1 MRTEPRP
8 RSGPRGS
15 RAEPLPRAP
24 FGIADELSCYY
35 DAPAEPCN
43 VHLEVLVADR
53 LDEAALRRAIRAA
66 LAEQPR
72 ALVRRARGG
81 WWQRSY
87 AWEVPGDPDIDPLSV
102 TTWANEQDLGQ
113 RRMRFL
119 AAAPSLD
126 SSPPVRL
133 LLAAGP
139 GEDCLI
145 LNAHHA
151 ALDGISCLE
160 LLHGI
165 ARHYGTAADSAASHS
180 AAGPGTEAS
189 AAEPGRPAVLAAAHP
204 PARAAL
210 PARLSGPA
218 RLPLPPSLAP
228 PSLVARSSVAPH
240 LPPDSPFT
248 VQAAP
253 RPSGSLILRVLPR
266 PAARI
271 ATEVTSGGDGY
282 GFQLITWER
291 VPRLPGT
298 EPGPRVTVNDLL
310 ITALVVAIGRWNA
323 AHGRSPGRIRITMPV
338 NARAPGQAG
347 AAGNLS
353 RLTAVTAQPGR
364 GGDVRPLAAD
374 VAAQTLAAK
383 NNPGPQVDPLSR
395 ALAAAWCPAAVKHRL
410 LRLALRTAGP
420 LICDTSLVT
429 NLGIVADPPRFGPA
443 PVTGMWFSTSAH
455 MPRGLSVGAITLAG
469 RLHLCLRYRHA
480 LFSEP
485 AAARF
490 AVTYAAALSEITSQ
504 EVDSD
509 RQH

>member
-8 RSGPRGS
+8 RATARRAGPLPRAAVRRAGS
-15 RAEPLPRAP
+15 LPRAP

-35 DAPAEPCN
+35 DAPSEPCN
-43 VHLEVLVADR
+43 VHLEVQVAGR
-53 LDEAALRRAIRAA
+53 LDEPALRLAIRAA

-72 ALVRRARGG
+72 ALVRRARAG

-87 AWEVPGDPDIDPLSV
+87 AWEVPGDPDLDPLSV
-102 TTWANEQDLGQ
+102 TTWADDRELAD
-113 RRMRFL
+113 RRTRFL
-119 AAAPSLD
+119 ATAPPLD

-160 LLHGI
+160 LLRGI
-165 ARHYGTAADSAASHS
+165 ARHYGATTSSAASAASATPAASGS
-180 AAGPGTEAS
+180 AASRSP
-189 AAEPGRPAVLAAAHP
+189 AAPAPAPRAADAAAPTRPPGR
-204 PARAAL
+204 ARGL
-210 PARLSGPA
+210 
-218 RLPLPPSLAP
+218 
-228 PSLVARSSVAPH
+228 
-240 LPPDSPFT
+240 
-248 VQAAP
+248 
-253 RPSGSLILRVLPR
+253 LPR

-271 ATEVTSGGDGY
+271 AAEVTSGRDGY
-282 GFQLITWER
+282 GFELITCDR
-291 VPRLPGT
+291 VPRMPDAG
-298 EPGPRVTVNDLL
+298 PGPRATVNDLL
-310 ITALVVAIGRWNA
+310 IAALIVAISRWNA
-323 AHGRSPGRIRITMPV
+323 AHGRPPGRIRITMPV
-338 NARAPGQAG
+338 NARPSGQAD

-353 RLTAVTAQPGR
+353 RLTAVTAQPPGR

-374 VAAQTLAAK
+374 VAAQTVAAK
-383 NNPGPQVDPLSR
+383 NRPGPQVDPLSR
-395 ALAAAWCPAAVKHRL
+395 ALAAAWCPAAVKRRL

-443 PVTGMWFSTSAH
+443 PATSMWFSTSAH

-480 LFSEP
+480 LFSAP

-490 AVTYAAALSEITSQ
+490 AGSYAAALGEITSQ
-504 EVDSD
+504 EVDGD